1 MHFKFSKDNLIRR
14 GVALI
19 DSLVCLGGCGKEEF
33 INHIFLE
40 CKFFSSN
47 WLHILQWLGICSVL
61 SYDVC
66 MHDLQFGGSHLFQ
79 KYFNYLEGMKFS
91 DFFATN

>member
-1 MHFKFSKDNLIRR
+1 LIEAYYLRSFLRGYLSKYVPFKFLKDNLIRR
-14 GVALI
+14 GVAPI

-40 CKFFSSN
+40 CDFFSSN

-61 SYDVC
+61 PYDVR
-66 MHDLQFGGSHLFQ
+66 MYALQFGG
-79 KYFNYLEGMKFS
+79 
-91 DFFATN
+91 